1 MPPRRVDIRGQD
13 HLLAYITPEEAQL
26 LMDNGGAG
34 KPGPMGIPAFYGFG
48 SHDDASSQADYG
60 GSSGFGEDPGFDGG
74 GGGSSQDDFDGG
86 GNDSYD
92 TISRAAEKDFGT
104 PDPTQEQITQ
114 SRGFDTGT
122 QASRDV
128 IMGLGQ
134 LSEIDA
140 LKQLNADLYDLSR
153 REQRMKD
160 MMSYSPIAGYVG
172 LQNVRNLAALSAG
185 YPQGLLSSLGIT
197 PRKIGPG
204 LDPSA
209 LAALQSRNL
218 RGPTGRDP
226 FGRTTSGIV
235 AVTDEF
241 GNVIQ
246 GVDPREDSINA
257 SDRDG
262 STQTVKPVNPETG
275 QCDEGYMFDEDLQ
288 ACRLDTGY
296 QAAGT
301 TGGAFGVAGDQYA
314 RMGLLDQAPTGLPQF
329 QQQYGA
335 GFGSPTDFAA
345 ANTAFRRQ
353 GAYEPANFQNP
364 YPTTGYTLLS

>member
-1 MPPRRVDIRGQD
+1 
-13 HLLAYITPEEAQL
+13 
-26 LMDNGGAG
+26 
-34 KPGPMGIPAFYGFG
+34 MGIPAFAE
-48 SHDDASSQADYG
+48 DDPDSAGEVG
-60 GSSGFGEDPGFDGG
+60 GSVGG
-74 GGGSSQDDFDGG
+74 GIGGDDVGTAGGPSGGGNDGGG

-92 TISRAAEKDFGT
+92 TIGRAAEKDFGT
-104 PDPTQEQITQ
+104 PDPTQEQITE

-122 QASRDV
+122 QQSRDV

-153 REQRMKD
+153 REQRMKN
-160 MMSYSPIAGYVG
+160 MMSYSPVLGYVG
-172 LQNVRNLAALSAG
+172 LQNVRNLAQLASG
-185 YPQGLLSSLGIT
+185 YPTGFLSSLGLADRYVGSGRT
-197 PRKIGPG
+197 P
-204 LDPSA
+204 A
-209 LAALQSRNL
+209 ELAALQSRNL

-226 FGRTTSGIV
+226 FGRPTSGIM
-235 AVTDEF
+235 AITDEF

-246 GVDPREDSINA
+246 GVDPRDSL
-257 SDRDG
+257 DTQGGYQD
-262 STQTVKPVNPETG
+262 QTVKPVNPETG

-301 TGGAFGVAGDQYA
+301 TGGAFGAPGDQYA
-314 RMGLLDQAPTGLPQF
+314 RMGLLDVAPTGLPQF